1 MLCKLYLSILLFPFL
16 LFAQFNQKVYVDDS
30 KRIEFTSSNLPIF
43 VINTNGQTII
53 DDEKITADLGV
64 IYNGEGVRNYLTDP
78 FNHYNGKIGIEIR
91 GSSSQMFPKKQY
103 GVETRDAGGNDLD
116 VSLLGFPAESDW
128 IFSAPYT
135 DKSLMRDVLA
145 YHLFSSMGHYAS
157 RYKYYEL
164 ILNGEYRGVYVLFE
178 KIKRDKNR
186 VNIKKME
193 PTDISGDALT
203 GGYIVKIDKWDGENN
218 EGWNSSFPAYP
229 GAWQNVSYQYHIPKP
244 DDIVDQQKTYIKSF
258 IYDFERKMNS
268 DYFNNPDS
276 GYATFIDVPSFV
288 DMFLVNEVSKNVDGY
303 RLSTFLYKD
312 RNSVNKKIFA
322 GPTWDY
328 NLAFGN
334 ADYYEGWLRTDWQ
347 IDYLSSDP
355 GFLSSDGYVPPFWWK
370 KLMDDTTFAN
380 CVRYR
385 WETLKN
391 SLFSFNSFNTTID
404 SIVNVVNEAQVRNY
418 QRWPI
423 LGTYVWPNAYIGQTY
438 AEELIYLKSWI
449 RDRLTW
455 LSYYMIGNLTEVE
468 ETEIPNAFELSQNF
482 PNPFN
487 PSTTLSYSIP
497 YQCNVIICIYNTL
510 GQKVKELVNENKQA
524 GKYSLTVDMSNYAGG
539 VYFYRININSFN
551 NGMNPVSLTK
561 KMIYLK

>member
-1 MLCKLYLSILLFPFL
+1 MLRKSILLVFL
-16 LFAQFNQKVYVDDS
+16 PLVVFAQLNQKVYVDEN
-30 KRIEFTSSNLPIF
+30 KRVEFTSSNLPIF
-43 VINTNGQTII
+43 VVNTNGQTII
-53 DDEKITADLGV
+53 DDDKITADLGV
-64 IYNGEGVRNYLTDP
+64 IYNGEGVRNYLTDL

-103 GVETRDAGGNDLD
+103 GVETRDAAGADLD

-135 DKSLMRDVLA
+135 DKSLMRDVLVYSLA
-145 YHLFSSMGHYAS
+145 RSMGHYAS
-157 RYKYYEL
+157 RSKYYEL
-164 ILNGEYRGVYVLFE
+164 ILNGEYMGVYVLFE

-186 VNIKKME
+186 VNIKKLE

-218 EGWNSSFPAYP
+218 EGWNSLFPAYP

-244 DDIVDQQKTYIKSF
+244 EDIVDPQRNYIRTF
-258 IYDFERKMNS
+258 INDFERKMYS
-268 DYFNNPDS
+268 DNFNNPDS
-276 GYATFIDVPSFV
+276 GYTTFLDVNSFV
-288 DMFLVNEVSKNVDGY
+288 DMFLLNEVSKNVDGY
-303 RLSTFLYKD
+303 RLSTFLHKD
-312 RNSVNKKIFA
+312 RNSVNKKLYS
-322 GPTWDY
+322 GPVWDY

-334 ADYYEGWLRTDWQ
+334 ADYYEGWQRTGWQ
-347 IDYLSSDP
+347 LDYLSSEP

-370 KLMDDTTFAN
+370 KLMDDSTFAN
-380 CVRYR
+380 MVRYR

-391 SLFSFNSFNTTID
+391 NLLSFDSFNAKID
-404 SIVNVVNEAQVRNY
+404 SIVNVVNESQVRNY

-438 AEELIYLKSWI
+438 SEELLYLKSWI

-455 LSYYMIGNLTEVE
+455 LGYYMIGNLTDVNDS
-468 ETEIPNAFELSQNF
+468 EIPKTFELSQNY

-487 PSTTLSYSIP
+487 PSTTINYSIDSYS
-497 YQCNVIICIYNTL
+497 NVTMCIYNTL
-510 GQKVKELVNENKQA
+510 GQKIKELVNETKQA

-539 VYFYRININSFN
+539 VYFYKINVNPIN
-551 NGMNPVSLTK
+551 NGKSSLSVVK